1 MSFDRREFLSRAALA
16 AATLGLPASAVA
28 EIRLR
33 RGRSARPYL
42 DLAVQC
48 ARWIDRSTQTTEHGL
63 AWPADPL
70 KPESVSTD
78 FYNGMPGVV
87 AFYAALHAASGDA
100 RWSERAR
107 GGADYLAHQ
116 MTRDPDDLGAGLY
129 VGLAGLGYT
138 FDTVAR
144 AGGGER
150 YAAHARQAAALLA
163 RTARQADGGV
173 EWSDVHD
180 IVGGTAGTGLFLL
193 EAGRAWNDPALVALA
208 AKAGH
213 RLIAAGVPAEGGRMW
228 HMSDSRRVNFPNF
241 SHGTAGVAYFLASL
255 YRHTGERA
263 FLDAALE
270 GVRYLDA
277 IATRRDGATLIFH
290 NENGGQDRYYLSW
303 CHGPTGTARLFYQ
316 LNQAAPDPRWTGWI
330 DALTKG
336 VMVSGIP
343 EQRTTGYWNNISQC
357 CGHIGVA
364 QYCIDLARYH
374 RTPTAGAFMKR
385 LVDDTMRRA
394 GRSDDTGLYWIQAE
408 NRTQPENLVAQTGF
422 MQGAAG
428 VGTFFLQ
435 LDALERGERWRFP
448 QPDTPFAG

>member
-1 MSFDRREFLSRAALA
+1 MLFDRRAFLSHAALA
-16 AATLGLPASAVA
+16 AAALGLPARAVA
-28 EIRLR
+28 EIR
-33 RGRSARPYL
+33 RGRGGSTRPYL

-70 KPESVSTD
+70 KPESVSLG

-87 AFYAALHAASGDA
+87 AFYAALYAASGDS
-100 RWSERAR
+100 RWLDRAR
-107 GGADYLAHQ
+107 GGADYLARR
-116 MTRDPDDLGAGLY
+116 MSTSPEDVGAGLY
-129 VGLAGLGYT
+129 LGLAGLGYT

-150 YAAHARQAAALLA
+150 YGAHARQAASLLA
-163 RTARQADGGV
+163 RTARQAEGGV

-180 IVGGTAGTGLFLL
+180 IVGGGAGTGLFLI
-193 EAGRAWNDPALVALA
+193 EAGRSWNDPSLMALA

-213 RLIAAGVPAEGGRMW
+213 RLIAAGVPAAGGRMW
-228 HMSDSRRVNFPNF
+228 HMSDSRRVNMPNF
-241 SHGTAGVAYFLASL
+241 SHGTSGVAYFLPPL
-255 YRHTGERA
+255 YLQTGERA
-263 FLDAALE
+263 FLAAALE

-277 IATRRDGATLIFH
+277 IATRRDGAALIFH
-290 NENGGQDRYYLSW
+290 NEDGGQDRYYLSW
-303 CHGPTGTARLFYQ
+303 CHGPGGTARLFYQ
-316 LNQAAPDPRWTGWI
+316 LNQIAPDRRWTGWI

-336 VMVSGIP
+336 VMISGIP
-343 EQRTTGYWNNISQC
+343 EGLTTGYWNNISQC

-364 QYCIDLARYH
+364 QYCIDLIRYH
-374 RTPTAGAFMKR
+374 RTDTANTFMKR
-385 LVDDTMRRA
+385 LVDDPMRRA
-394 GRSDDTGLYWIQAE
+394 GRTEEAGLYWIQAE
-408 NRTQPENLVAQTGF
+408 NRTQPDNLVAQTGF